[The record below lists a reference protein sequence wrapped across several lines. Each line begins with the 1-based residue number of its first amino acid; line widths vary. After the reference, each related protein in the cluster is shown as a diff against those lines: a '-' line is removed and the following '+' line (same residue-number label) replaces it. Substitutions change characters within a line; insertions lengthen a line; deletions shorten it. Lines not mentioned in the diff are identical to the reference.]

1 MYVVGNI
8 LGKKHQ
14 TMAYP
19 AAVNCSGAAR
29 RILLL
34 PTTTTRPATRSF
46 PGRLSAVTSRP
57 ITTLPSTPRTKS
69 KSTPKTQPPTTPP
82 PQPLQTRRTYH
93 STTHP
98 PPPSPF
104 TQAETTLLT
113 TALTSHIPT
122 HGFTLPSLTLAARDL
137 SLLDISPSFLGPS
150 PVARLIHFHLYTT
163 RTTLPSL
170 ASQHSDLLSGLSVS
184 EKFELLTW
192 LRLKQ
197 NEPIIQ
203 HWQQALAVMAQ
214 PFQVPVAVRELA
226 MLADEIYYLAGD
238 KSVDPSWYTKRAA
251 LSGIYAAAELFMTT
265 DKSEGFQ
272 ETRRFLRRRL
282 QEAEELGGAVR
293 SVGEWVGFTASAGVN
308 LLRSKGVRI

>member
-1 MYVVGNI
+1 
-8 LGKKHQ
+8 
-14 TMAYP
+14 MASP
-19 AAVNCSGAAR
+19 AAVHCSGAAR

-34 PTTTTRPATRSF
+34 PTTVRPATRSL
-46 PGRLSAVTSRP
+46 PGRLPAVASRSITSPSSTSRP
-57 ITTLPSTPRTKS
+57 QSRP
-69 KSTPKTQPPTTPP
+69 TPKLQPPSSSSSSPP
-82 PQPLQTRRTYH
+82 PRQPLQTRTYH

-98 PPPSPF
+98 PPPGPF
-104 TQAETTLLT
+104 TPAETTLLT
-113 TALTSHIPT
+113 TALAAHVPT

-150 PVARLIHFHLYTT
+150 PTARLIHFHLYTA
-163 RTTLPSL
+163 RAAL
-170 ASQHSDLLSGLSVS
+170 ARLATQHGDLLSGGLSVS
-184 EKFELLTW
+184 EKVELLTW

-197 NEPIIQ
+197 NEPVIQ

-214 PFQVPVAVRELA
+214 PSQVPTAVRELA
-226 MLADEIYYLAGD
+226 LLADEVYFLAGD
-238 KSVDPSWYTKRAA
+238 KSVDPSWYTKRGA

-282 QEAEELGGAVR
+282 QEAEELGGVVK

-308 LLRSKGVRI
+308 VLRSKGVRI